1 VPTFCRHSRFIE
13 RCPICGPQTRV
24 APSGATSRS
33 APRRGTTSKS
43 SSTAPANPRRGGL
56 SVRHESRALDDG
68 YRSALVPGLRSSQ
81 DAERLA
87 AEIGFSAGRLR
98 TLAEDPPGLLAE
110 VVHSEDREQA
120 TWLCLLTVY
129 LSPLQDSD
137 PFAGVRRAATDWH
150 SGELPDLEGV
160 PLGPRTS
167 HDPARGLRTLEAYRH
182 WAERAGS
189 QAAAREGDPDWSAAR
204 RFERVYERLALP
216 GLERH
221 GRYDLL
227 VTLGHLGLYALRG
240 DALHARGDDDA
251 VGAAKRVF
259 AIGDSL
265 NLERRARALSD
276 AAEVPIETLDLALAN
291 WVSPQRATLGV
302 DLNGTD
308 VAASERAARALGL

>member
-1 VPTFCRHSRFIE
+1 M
-13 RCPICGPQTRV
+13 
-24 APSGATSRS
+24 
-33 APRRGTTSKS
+33 RR
-43 SSTAPANPRRGGL
+43 
-56 SVRHESRALDDG
+56 ESRALDDG

-98 TLAEDPPGLLAE
+98 TLAQDPPDLLAE
-110 VVHSEDREQA
+110 IAQGEDLEQA

-129 LSPLQDSD
+129 LSPLEDSD

-167 HDPARGLRTLEAYRH
+167 HDPSRGLRTLEAYRQ
-182 WAERAGS
+182 WAQRAGS
-189 QAAAREGDPDWSAAR
+189 QAGALGGDRNWSDER

-216 GLERH
+216 GLERP

-227 VTLGHLGLYALRG
+227 VTLGHLGLYGLRA
-240 DALHARGDDDA
+240 DALHARGGDDA

-276 AAEVPIETLDLALAN
+276 AAEVPIETLDLALTN
-291 WVSPQRATLGV
+291 WASPQRATLGV
-302 DLNGTD
+302 DAHRAGD
-308 VAASERAARALGL
+308 AASERAARALGL